1 MTTSV
6 AGSSQNV
13 LPYENAEYYEPSKD
27 KIEDFKKLMM
37 SIRDGETV
45 LLNKYIEDNGDVDIR
60 LLWYGGEFCPEITL
74 LMIACQYDHY
84 NIIQT
89 LLSVSANVH
98 AQDEYG
104 RTALH
109 YAANNGSVKNCNIL
123 IKNGAIINQSASKIC
138 YRLLGPN
145 TSISSGSKET
155 ALHEACNRGFI
166 DVVKFLIANGA
177 DINTKNKYEET
188 PIEKCE
194 SKWFEPSKEELE
206 VKSYLQNYIKKR
218 SISVIIIQNAFRS
231 ARYNPDYK
239 MCQKIQK
246 ESLENEIRKI
256 YNDLKS

>member
-1 MTTSV
+1 MTTSN

-27 KIEDFKKLMM
+27 KIQNFKKLMM
-37 SIRDGETV
+37 SIRNGETG
-45 LLNKYIEDNGDVDIR
+45 LLNKYIEDNGDVNLR

-74 LMIACQYDHY
+74 LMIACQHDHY
-84 NIIQT
+84 II
-89 LLSVSANVH
+89 LEKLISVRADIH

-109 YAANNGSVKNCNIL
+109 YAANNGSVKNCDIL
-123 IKNGAIINQSASKIC
+123 IKNGAFINQPASKIC

-155 ALHEACNRGFI
+155 ALHEACNRGFL
-166 DVVKFLIANGA
+166 DVVKFLIAKGA
-177 DINTKNKYEET
+177 DINVKNKYDET

-218 SISVIIIQNAFRS
+218 NISAIIIQNAFRS

-239 MCQKIQK
+239 MCQKMQK
-246 ESLENEIRKI
+246 EYLENEIRKI
-256 YNDLKS
+256 YNDLKA

>member
-1 MTTSV
+1 MTTAASSCEKPV
-6 AGSSQNV
+6 IPYLNAG
-13 LPYENAEYYEPSKD
+13 YCEPPKNE
-27 KIEDFKKLMM
+27 IEDFKKLMI
-37 SIRDGETV
+37 SIRNGDTGP
-45 LLNKYIEDNGDVDIR
+45 LDKYIKNDGDVNLR
-60 LLWYGGEFCPEITL
+60 LLWYANEFCPEITL
-74 LMIACQYDHY
+74 LMIACQHDHY
-84 NIIQT
+84 II
-89 LLSVSANVH
+89 LEKLISVRADIH

-109 YAANNGSVKNCNIL
+109 YAANNGSVKNCDIL
-123 IKNGAIINQSASKIC
+123 IKNGAFINQPASKIC

-166 DVVKFLIANGA
+166 DVVKFLITKGA
-177 DINTKNKYEET
+177 DINAKNKYDET

-206 VKSYLQNYIKKR
+206 VKSYLENYIKKR
-218 SISVIIIQNAFRS
+218 NISAIIIQNALRS

-256 YNDLKS
+256 YNLKA

>member
-1 MTTSV
+1 MTTAASSCEKPV
-6 AGSSQNV
+6 IPYLNAG
-13 LPYENAEYYEPSKD
+13 YCEPPKNE
-27 KIEDFKKLMM
+27 IEDFKKLMI
-37 SIRDGETV
+37 SIRNGDTGP
-45 LLNKYIEDNGDVDIR
+45 LDKYIKNDGDVNLR
-60 LLWYGGEFCPEITL
+60 LLWYANEFCPEITL
-74 LMIACQYDHY
+74 LMIACQHDHY
-84 NIIQT
+84 II
-89 LLSVSANVH
+89 LEKLISVRADIH

-109 YAANNGSVKNCNIL
+109 YAANNGSVKNCDIL
-123 IKNGAIINQSASKIC
+123 IKNGAFINQPASKIC

-155 ALHEACNRGFI
+155 VLHEACNRGFL
-166 DVVKFLIANGA
+166 DVVKFLIAKGA
-177 DINTKNKYEET
+177 DINAKNKYDET

-206 VKSYLQNYIKKR
+206 VKSYLENYIKKR
-218 SISVIIIQNAFRS
+218 NISAIIIQNALRS

-256 YNDLKS
+256 YNLKA

>member
-1 MTTSV
+1 MTTAASSCEKPV
-6 AGSSQNV
+6 IPYLNAG
-13 LPYENAEYYEPSKD
+13 YCEPPKNE
-27 KIEDFKKLMM
+27 IEDFKKLMI
-37 SIRDGETV
+37 SIRNGDTGP
-45 LLNKYIEDNGDVDIR
+45 LDKYIKNDGDVNLR
-60 LLWYGGEFCPEITL
+60 LLWYANEFCPEITL
-74 LMIACQYDHY
+74 LMIACQHDHY
-84 NIIQT
+84 II
-89 LLSVSANVH
+89 LEKLISVRADIH

-109 YAANNGSVKNCNIL
+109 YAANNGSVKNCDIL
-123 IKNGAIINQSASKIC
+123 IKNGAFINQPASKIC

-155 ALHEACNRGFI
+155 ALHEACNRGFL
-166 DVVKFLIANGA
+166 DVVKFLIAKGA
-177 DINTKNKYEET
+177 DINAKNKYDET

-206 VKSYLQNYIKKR
+206 VKSYLENYIKKR
-218 SISVIIIQNAFRS
+218 NISAIIIQNALRS

-256 YNDLKS
+256 YNLKA